1 MAVQNRSVVITGAF
15 GALGRVVTEVAAS
28 AGYVVFGVDVASH
41 EPEGLRD
48 RLGTNGALIG
58 GVDLSSF
65 QAALGAMASVKSKAG
80 RLDAL
85 INLSGGFA
93 YETLESGDPGI
104 WERMYNLNLTTTLNA
119 TKAALPHLLE
129 CGAGRIVNVGAGA
142 AVRASAGMGPY
153 AASKAAVHRLTESL
167 ADELKLKNV
176 TVNAVLPSIIDTPA
190 NRASMP
196 QADFSR
202 WVSPRDLSAV
212 ILFLASEAASAVTG
226 ALIPVNGR
234 V

>member
-1 MAVQNRSVVITGAF
+1 VQNRSVVITGAF

-28 AGYVVFGVDVASH
+28 AGYVVFGIDLASH

-48 RLGTNGALIG
+48 RLGTNGTLIG
-58 GVDLSSF
+58 GVDLSSL
-65 QAALGAMASVKSKAG
+65 QAALWAMAGVKTKAG

-93 YETLESGDPGI
+93 YETLESGDPSI
-104 WERMYNLNLTTTLNA
+104 WERMYNLNVTTTLNA
-119 TKAALPHLLE
+119 TKAALPHLLQS
-129 CGAGRIVNVGAGA
+129 GTGRIVNVGAGA
-142 AVRASAGMGPY
+142 ALRASAGMGPY

-196 QADFSR
+196 KADFSR
-202 WVSPRDLSAV
+202 WVSPHDLAAV

>member
-1 MAVQNRSVVITGAF
+1 MQNRAVVITGAF

-28 AGYVVFGVDVASH
+28 AGYVVFGVDVASQ
-41 EPEGLRD
+41 EPEGLRN

-58 GVDLSSF
+58 GVDLSSLP
-65 QAALGAMASVKSKAG
+65 AALSAMASVKSKAG

-93 YETLESGDPGI
+93 YETLETGDPGL
-104 WERMYNLNLTTTLNA
+104 WERMYNLNLMTALNA
-119 TKAALPHLLE
+119 TKAALPYLLE

-142 AVRASAGMGPY
+142 ALRATAGLGPY

-190 NRASMP
+190 NRTSMP

-202 WVSPRDLSAV
+202 WVSPRDLASV

-226 ALIPVNGR
+226 ALVPVNGR

>member
-1 MAVQNRSVVITGAF
+1 MQNRSMVITGAF

-28 AGYVVFGVDVASH
+28 AGYAVFGVDVASQ
-41 EPEGLRD
+41 EPEGLKA
-48 RLGTNGALIG
+48 RLGVNGALMG
-58 GVDLSSF
+58 GVDLSNL
-65 QAALGAMASVKSKAG
+65 QHALRVMSDVKTKAG
-80 RLDAL
+80 RLDVL

-93 YETLESGDPGI
+93 YETLESGDPGT
-104 WERMYNLNLTTTLNA
+104 WERMYNLNVATTLNA

-129 CGAGRIVNVGAGA
+129 CGAGRIVNVGAA
-142 AVRASAGMGPY
+142 AALRASAGMGPY

-167 ADELKLKNV
+167 ADELKLKNI

-202 WVSPRDLSAV
+202 WVSPRDLAGV
-212 ILFLASEAASAVTG
+212 ILFIASEAAGAVTG

-234 V
+234 M

>member
-1 MAVQNRSVVITGAF
+1 MQNRSIVVTGAF
-15 GALGRVVTEVAAS
+15 GALGRVVTEAAAR
-28 AGYVVFGVDVASH
+28 AGYVVFGVDVVSDPPA
-41 EPEGLRD
+41 GLAD
-48 RLGTNGALIG
+48 RLGSNGALIG
-58 GVDLSSF
+58 GIDLSNL
-65 QAALGAMASVKSKAG
+65 QAALGAIAEVKTKAG

-93 YETLESGDPGI
+93 YDTLEAGDPSV
-104 WERMYNLNLTTTLNA
+104 WRRMYDLNVATTLNA

-129 CGAGRIVNVGAGA
+129 SGAGRIVNVGAGA

-167 ADELKLKNV
+167 ADELKAKNV

-196 QADFSR
+196 NADFGR
-202 WVSPRDLSAV
+202 WVSPHELAAV
-212 ILFLASEAASAVTG
+212 ILFLASESASAVTG